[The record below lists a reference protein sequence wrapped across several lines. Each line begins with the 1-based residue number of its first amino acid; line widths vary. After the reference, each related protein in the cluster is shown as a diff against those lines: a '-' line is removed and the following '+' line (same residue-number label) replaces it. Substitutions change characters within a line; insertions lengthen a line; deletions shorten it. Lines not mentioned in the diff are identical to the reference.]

1 MRKTLVAL
9 AIFAAAGCSEKHQ
22 PAQLQPPVALDSAD
36 QAPLPSEAPENK
48 QPLPHQAEKE
58 EDRTITQQIRQHVFK
73 EDDMSR
79 DAKNVRIV
87 TVDGVVTLRGP
98 VQTEAERAEIDSVA
112 KRIDGV
118 KRVDNQL
125 EIATR

>member
-1 MRKTLVAL
+1 MKTMMVAL
-9 AIFAAAGCSEKHQ
+9 TVLTAAACTPKQETSVAPATDDLMAVASE
-22 PAQLQPPVALDSAD
+22 S
-36 QAPLPSEAPENK
+36 SENK

-58 EDRTITQQIRQHVFK
+58 ADRAITQQIRQQVFK
-73 EDDMSR
+73 EDALSK
-79 DAKNVRIV
+79 DAKEVRIV

-98 VQTEAERAEIDSVA
+98 VQTEAERKEIDSVA
-112 KRIDGV
+112 KCIEGV

>member
-1 MRKTLVAL
+1 MKTMMVAL
-9 AIFAAAGCSEKHQ
+9 TVLTAAACTPKQETSVA
-22 PAQLQPPVALDSAD
+22 PASDDLMAA
-36 QAPLPSEAPENK
+36 LPSESSENK

-58 EDRTITQQIRQHVFK
+58 ADRTITQQIRQQVFK
-73 EDDMSR
+73 EDAMSQ

-98 VQTEAERAEIDSVA
+98 VQTEAERTEIASVA
-112 KRIDGV
+112 QRTDGV

-125 EIATR
+125 EIAVR